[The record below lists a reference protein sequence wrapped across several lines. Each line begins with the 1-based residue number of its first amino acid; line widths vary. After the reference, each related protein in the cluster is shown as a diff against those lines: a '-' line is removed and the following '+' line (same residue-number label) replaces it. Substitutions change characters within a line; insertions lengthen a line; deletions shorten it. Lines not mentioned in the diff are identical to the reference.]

1 MIVEGMSEEDE
12 MATGILYK
20 PQYI

>member
-1 MIVEGMSEEDE
+1 MIIEGMSEEDV